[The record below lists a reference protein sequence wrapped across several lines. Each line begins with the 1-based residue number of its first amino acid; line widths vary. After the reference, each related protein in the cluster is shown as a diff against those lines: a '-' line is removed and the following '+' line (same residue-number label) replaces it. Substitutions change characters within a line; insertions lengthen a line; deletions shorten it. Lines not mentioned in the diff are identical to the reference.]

1 MNILDYI
8 LLGLILL
15 TAAFGF
21 RSGLLRM
28 IGSLVGLVIATLL
41 ASRFYPN
48 VADWFGG
55 TNMSQV
61 IAFLLIFGLSIKL
74 ITLLFWV
81 IGKVFQIV
89 TVLPFVSS
97 VDKVLG
103 LVLGLAEGILI
114 VAMAIY
120 FINKY
125 PFNDWLMAQM
135 SGSVVAPVLLIIAQV
150 FLPLLPEALKKIKSY
165 L

>member
-8 LLGLILL
+8 LLGSILL
-15 TAAFGF
+15 TAGLGF

-28 IGSLVGLVIATLL
+28 LGSLVGFVIATLV
-41 ASRFYPN
+41 ASRFYPE
-48 VADWFGG
+48 VANWFGG

-61 IAFLLIFGLSIKL
+61 IAFLVIFGLSLKL
-74 ITLLFWV
+74 ISLLFW
-81 IGKVFQIV
+81 ILGKAFQVV

-103 LVLGLAEGILI
+103 LIIGLAEGILI
-114 VAMAIY
+114 MAMGVY
-120 FINKY
+120 FVNKY
-125 PFNDWLMAQM
+125 PFNDWLMSQM
-135 SGSVVAPVLLIIAQV
+135 SGSVVAPVLLIIAQI